1 MEIVMKN
8 FLKNEWL
15 IIFVLIF
22 PFMVIFYFWNELPEQ
37 IPIHWNYAGEIDNYV
52 TKIPG
57 IFILPAF
64 AVVLYILFL
73 AIPRIDPRWDS
84 YKLFKGSYQTLKFS
98 IVALMTLLFYVIIAA
113 SLGFDFDIM
122 YFVIV
127 PIVLLFTVVG
137 NMLGKIRPNW
147 FVGIRLPWTLSN
159 DQVWQLTHRF
169 AGKLWVWS
177 SLCMMVLILILPT
190 ESIKIIFWIYFAFIT
205 IIPVVYSYLIY
216 KNLSKN
222 KEEIV

>member
-1 MEIVMKN
+1 MKN
-8 FLKNEWL
+8 FLKNDWL

-22 PFMVIFYFWNELPEQ
+22 PFIVIFYFWNELPEQ

-52 TKIPG
+52 AKMPG

-190 ESIKIIFWIYFAFIT
+190 ESIKIIFWIYFALIT

-222 KEEIV
+222 KEETV

>member
-1 MEIVMKN
+1 MKN
-8 FLKNEWL
+8 FLKNDWL

-22 PFMVIFYFWNELPEQ
+22 PFIVIFYFWNALPEQ

-52 TKIPG
+52 AKMPG

-190 ESIKIIFWIYFAFIT
+190 ESIKIIFWIYFALIT

-216 KNLSKN
+216 NNLSKN
-222 KEEIV
+222 KEETE